1 MTLKTTI
8 FTALF
13 ALVAASFGSSVS
25 ARGNAGVQ
33 RARFARVRVAPRRN
47 YKVRRLRDAG
57 KRQLGIGSLK
67 VVGKRSLK
75 PTKRLTVEQARQQ
88 IKLFGGTLKSAN
100 YKNGRLHSLT
110 FTAKSTTVLGR
121 LGSIVA
127 RVNKPKAKAQNAT
140 AKAKTSKTGR
150 ISSTNTNAE
159 HHARSLQPGYRDSNV
174 STRSAYLR
182 NNGGHNSRWGHGR
195 YRVR

>member
-33 RARFARVRVAPRRN
+33 RARFARVRVAQRRI

-67 VVGKRSLK
+67 VVGKRSLR

-127 RVNKPKAKAQNAT
+127 RVNKPKAKPAKTTKT
-140 AKAKTSKTGR
+140 AKTQTSRKGSPT
-150 ISSTNTNAE
+150 TNAE
-159 HHARSLQPGYRDSNV
+159 HAARSMQPGYRDSNV